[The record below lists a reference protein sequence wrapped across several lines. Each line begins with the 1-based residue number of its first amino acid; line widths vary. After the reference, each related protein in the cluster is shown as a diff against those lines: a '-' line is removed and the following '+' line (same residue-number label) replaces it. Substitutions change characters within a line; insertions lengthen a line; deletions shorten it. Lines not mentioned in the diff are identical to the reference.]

1 MNQGFKKI
9 VHIVMTLSLV
19 LGLTALQAEEEALKR
34 LEPIRTDS
42 PRETMQSFME
52 AMNDYKTG
60 TEQGIPDKEARIQ
73 DAIRTLDLSEIPAV
87 TREEKGR
94 EAGGALRRW
103 HVDAAR
109 PADRQGVQRLWRL
122 QGPRHRLPQGY
133 RLPRRL

>member
-52 AMNDYKTG
+52 IKS
-60 TEQGIPDKEARIQ
+60 K
-73 DAIRTLDLSEIPAV
+73 S
-87 TREEKGR
+87 
-94 EAGGALRRW
+94 
-103 HVDAAR
+103 HF
-109 PADRQGVQRLWRL
+109 
-122 QGPRHRLPQGY
+122 
-133 RLPRRL
+133 